1 MKKIIYATTTK
12 AVAVI
17 LFIACITTGLLAV
30 TQGITRIEG
39 EDLYLYRFE
48 NSFSESDY
56 MQSLLYAP
64 QYALL
69 NAYYNAYRV
78 DYEGDTDSPLELT
91 TGEPES
97 ANTDEE
103 KEVEPTARPTPD
115 KETMVAYISD
125 ALSHMYCADKILYF
139 VEWNGYCVQSTGN
152 TPTDDLIREEFYVYV
167 QRDQNGVITTNASRN
182 DQILDLIADIA
193 RYDTTST
200 ITVCAAIRSDYV
212 DFCRDL
218 WMKQEAIMDETV
230 LTGGLFALGVL
241 LLLIYLVCVCG
252 KDGRGEPRR
261 LWVDYVWSELHL
273 VAVGGAILGAVA
285 LYIWLLE
292 EHFYGYFPLKF
303 LYPIAGVLSALTA
316 AVCLTSLLSIIR
328 NIKARRGI
336 DASLILCVLRLIW
349 RGLIWVAKRIH
360 AGCVS
365 IRRAWVRLLSRKTG
379 ILLVCSLF
387 LYTAVIGLC
396 GIFAFDWRH
405 GYGFPG
411 GILAGIVLFVLASIA
426 IAHRSSDLDEIKKGV
441 REVRSGNVTYQIS
454 ALKGEELKPLADD
467 VNSIAQ
473 GLDEAVSAKLKA
485 ERMKAELITNVSHD
499 LKTPLTSIINYTE
512 LLSQV
517 EGLPEEARDYVHII
531 AVKNQRL
538 KNLTQDL
545 FDISKVQSGNEEVVW
560 EKLNVALLLE
570 QALAEHDNEIRE
582 SELPFCINAP
592 KDLYISADGRKMS
605 RVIGNL
611 INNIL
616 KYTMKHT
623 RVFITAAEKNGEIL
637 LEFKNIS
644 AYPMDFD
651 ADEIMGRFVRG
662 DESRTTEGSGLGL
675 AIVKSYTELC
685 GGRFEIIL
693 DGDLFKAVLTFPALA
708 PQV

>member
-1 MKKIIYATTTK
+1 VKKIIYATATK

-30 TQGITRIEG
+30 TQGITRMEG

-48 NSFSESDY
+48 NSFYESDY

-64 QYALL
+64 QYAVIS
-69 NAYYNAYRV
+69 AYYDAYRV
-78 DYEGDTDSPLELT
+78 DYAGDTESPPELT
-91 TGEPES
+91 TREPES
-97 ANTDEE
+97 ANVDEE
-103 KEVEPTARPTPD
+103 KEVEPTVKPTPD
-115 KETMVAYISD
+115 KETMEVYIRE

-139 VEWNGYCVQSTGN
+139 VEWNGTSFQSTDS
-152 TPTDDLIREEFYVYV
+152 TAADDLIREEFYIYI
-167 QRDQNGVITTNASRN
+167 QRDQNGVITTNASHD
-182 DQILDLIADIA
+182 DQVLDLIEDIA

-200 ITVCAAIRSDYV
+200 ITVCAAIRADYV
-212 DFCRDL
+212 DACRDM
-218 WMKQEAIMDETV
+218 WTKQAAIIDETM
-230 LTGGLFALGVL
+230 LTGGLFALGAL

-252 KDGRGEPRR
+252 KNGRGEPGS
-261 LWVDYVWSELHL
+261 LWVDYIWSELHL
-273 VAVGGAILGAVA
+273 VAVGGTVLGAAA

-303 LYPIAGVLSALTA
+303 LYPIAGVLAALTA
-316 AVCLTSLLSIIR
+316 AVCLTSLLSVIR

-336 DASLILCVLRLIW
+336 DASLILSILRLIW
-349 RGLIWVAKRIH
+349 RGLMWVVKRIH
-360 AGCVS
+360 AGFAS
-365 IRRAWVRLLSRKTG
+365 LRRAWVRLLSRKTG
-379 ILLVCSLF
+379 VLLVCSLF
-387 LYTAVIGLC
+387 VYTALIGLC

-405 GYGFPG
+405 ELYPT
-411 GILAGIVLFVLASIA
+411 GILMGIVLFLLASFA

-441 REVRSGNVTYQIS
+441 REVRSGNVTYQITS
-454 ALKGEELKPLADD
+454 LKGEELKPLADN
-467 VNSIAQ
+467 VNGIAQ

-517 EGLPEEARDYVHII
+517 EGLPEEARDYVRII
-531 AVKNQRL
+531 AVKNERL

-545 FDISKVQSGNEEVVW
+545 FAISKVQSGNEEVVW
-560 EKLNVALLLE
+560 EKLNIALLLE
-570 QALAEHDNEIRE
+570 QALAEHDNEIRA
-582 SELPFCINAP
+582 SELPFCINVP

-623 RVFITAAEKNGEIL
+623 RVFITATEKNREIL

-685 GGRFEIIL
+685 GGRFEIFL
-693 DGDLFKAVLTFPALA
+693 DGDMFKAVLTFPAIT
-708 PQV
+708 PEN

>member
-1 MKKIIYATTTK
+1 M
-12 AVAVI
+12 
-17 LFIACITTGLLAV
+17 
-30 TQGITRIEG
+30 
-39 EDLYLYRFE
+39 
-48 NSFSESDY
+48 
-56 MQSLLYAP
+56 
-64 QYALL
+64 
-69 NAYYNAYRV
+69 
-78 DYEGDTDSPLELT
+78 
-91 TGEPES
+91 
-97 ANTDEE
+97 
-103 KEVEPTARPTPD
+103 
-115 KETMVAYISD
+115 
-125 ALSHMYCADKILYF
+125 
-139 VEWNGYCVQSTGN
+139 
-152 TPTDDLIREEFYVYV
+152 
-167 QRDQNGVITTNASRN
+167 
-182 DQILDLIADIA
+182 
-193 RYDTTST
+193 
-200 ITVCAAIRSDYV
+200 
-212 DFCRDL
+212 
-218 WMKQEAIMDETV
+218 
-230 LTGGLFALGVL
+230 
-241 LLLIYLVCVCG
+241 
-252 KDGRGEPRR
+252 
-261 LWVDYVWSELHL
+261 
-273 VAVGGAILGAVA
+273 
-285 LYIWLLE
+285 
-292 EHFYGYFPLKF
+292 
-303 LYPIAGVLSALTA
+303 
-316 AVCLTSLLSIIR
+316 
-328 NIKARRGI
+328 
-336 DASLILCVLRLIW
+336 
-349 RGLIWVAKRIH
+349 
-360 AGCVS
+360 
-365 IRRAWVRLLSRKTG
+365 
-379 ILLVCSLF
+379 
-387 LYTAVIGLC
+387 
-396 GIFAFDWRH
+396 
-405 GYGFPG
+405 
-411 GILAGIVLFVLASIA
+411 
-426 IAHRSSDLDEIKKGV
+426 
-441 REVRSGNVTYQIS
+441 
-454 ALKGEELKPLADD
+454 
-467 VNSIAQ
+467 
-473 GLDEAVSAKLKA
+473 SAKLKA